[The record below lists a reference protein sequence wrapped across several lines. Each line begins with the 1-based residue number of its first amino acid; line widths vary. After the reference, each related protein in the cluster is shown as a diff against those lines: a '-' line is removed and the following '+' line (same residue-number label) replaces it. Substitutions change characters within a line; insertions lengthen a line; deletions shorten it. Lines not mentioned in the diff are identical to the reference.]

1 MKRYIHSADNAREI
15 PSGYLKTSKFTA
27 PSIKTDDQ
35 RNACEAFELAVTQK
49 FPQFDNFM
57 NRQIYL
63 TSDTSWSGIIE
74 EYPEGYYVKLE
85 GTRGGFQAFVQGD
98 SVIRKPV
105 KLSPMIGYYQ
115 ANGNSGTV
123 YWMSKRKEPK

>member
-1 MKRYIHSADNAREI
+1 MKRWIHASTTREI
-15 PSGYLKTSKFTA
+15 PPGYLKTSKFTA
-27 PSIKTDDQ
+27 PSIKTHDQ
-35 RNACEAFELAVTQK
+35 QNACEAFDLAVTQK
-49 FPQFDNFM
+49 FPQFDSFM
-57 NRQIYL
+57 DRQIYL
-63 TSDTSWSGIIE
+63 TSDTSWSGVIE